1 MTRLL
6 PMINAELLKL
16 RKRRG
21 LFWLMLVLTVFV
33 IIVANA
39 VGTIYHVSNPVKYPA
54 IGGATGFVNFLG
66 VFNIVGALAAVLI
79 GATAGAQDTSSGVFR
94 SMVATGQSRIKLALV
109 RIPGG
114 LLMLL
119 PMLVVGF
126 GLEVVAAFV
135 LADGTPTPDATTIFV
150 AFGWLM
156 AIAVLNYT
164 VAVGLAALLRA
175 RGTAIGLLIAWQLAA
190 SRLIEAIPNFGNW
203 RGLISSV
210 ATDRFLPG
218 ATDVIQLRRD
228 SITLSLAA
236 AIAVVIAWI
245 VVSTA
250 LGVWRT
256 ATQEA

>member
-1 MTRLL
+1 MSRLL
-6 PMINAELLKL
+6 PMISAELLKL

-21 LFWLMLVLTVFV
+21 LFWLSLVLTVV
-33 IIVANA
+33 VVVLANA
-39 VGTIYHVSNPVKYPA
+39 VATIYHVSDPAKYPP
-54 IGGATGFVNFLG
+54 IGGASGFVSFLG
-66 VFNIVGALAAVLI
+66 LFNIVAALAAVLI
-79 GATAGAQDTSSGVFR
+79 GATAGAQDISSGVFR

-114 LLMLL
+114 LLLLL
-119 PMLVVGF
+119 PMLAVGF
-126 GLEVVAAFV
+126 LLEVAAAFI
-135 LADGTPTPDATTIFV
+135 LAGGTPTPDAATILTG
-150 AFGWLM
+150 FGWLM
-156 AIAVLNYT
+156 AVAVLNYT
-164 VAVGLAALLRA
+164 VALGLAALLRA

-190 SRLIEAIPNFGNW
+190 SRLLEGISNFGNW

-218 ATDVIQLRRD
+218 ATDVITLRRD
-228 SITLSLAA
+228 AITLSLGA

-245 VVSTA
+245 AVATA

>member
-1 MTRLL
+1 MSRLL

-21 LFWLMLVLTVFV
+21 LFWLSLVLTVFV

-39 VGTIYHVSNPVKYPA
+39 IATIYHVSNPVKFPPV
-54 IGGATGFVNFLG
+54 GGTSGFVNFLG

-79 GATAGAQDTSSGVFR
+79 GATAGAQDVSSGVFR

-109 RIPGG
+109 RVPGG

-119 PMLVVGF
+119 PMLIVGF
-126 GLEVVAAFV
+126 GLEVMAAFV
-135 LADGTPTPDATTIFV
+135 LADGTPTPDVATILTG
-150 AFGWLM
+150 FGWLM

-164 VAVGLAALLRA
+164 VAVGLAALLRN

-190 SRLIEAIPNFGNW
+190 SRLIEAITNFGNW

-245 VVSTA
+245 GISTA